1 MSDTELLTEKKQKT
15 PAFIWSERKKP
26 CEIKMCHYSPSIC
39 PESKTS
45 LSREGQVI
53 PLGSLHGV
61 SVTVDVC
68 TCQFATDVNQG
79 LAKDELIHSIILSL
93 LLSTPCLSLI

>member
-1 MSDTELLTEKKQKT
+1 M
-15 PAFIWSERKKP
+15 WSERKSS
-26 CEIKMCHYSPSIC
+26 CETKMCHYSPSIR

-45 LSREGQVI
+45 PSREGQVI
-53 PLGSLHGV
+53 PLGSLHSV

-68 TCQFATDVNQG
+68 TCQFVTDVNQG